1 MPARLT
7 QLMTIYQA
15 RHTKIESHLNPKT
28 AQLESN
34 ITNTGAHTV

>member
-28 AQLESN
+28 AQLEGHIAN
-34 ITNTGAHTV
+34 AGTHTI

>member
-15 RHTKIESHLNPKT
+15 RHTKVEGYLNPKT
-28 AQLESN
+28 TQLEGHIAN
-34 ITNTGAHTV
+34 AGTHTV